1 MCPSILNDV
10 HLLVER
16 FLYEFTP
23 SPLVRDVIRIR
34 RIPYNRKM
42 QRDRHPQRTQAEKS
56 LQDNGKVVACL
67 IASSATRR
75 TRLTC
80 N

>member
-23 SPLVRDVIRIR
+23 SPLVRDSATGQAPAEV
-34 RIPYNRKM
+34 
-42 QRDRHPQRTQAEKS
+42 QRTQAEKS

>member
-23 SPLVRDVIRIR
+23 SPLSHIHLEYRT
-34 RIPYNRKM
+34 M
-42 QRDRHPQRTQAEKS
+42 QRDGHPQRTQAEKS